1 MGLPKR
7 LTEKHIKF
15 AELVVS
21 NEGRKTGTECAIE
34 AGYEPERARITASEL
49 KSPKKYPLVVKY
61 IGELREEYQ
70 KKYEVTFERHITELG
85 KIRQEALK
93 KGAFS
98 AATNAEVARGK
109 AAGLYI
115 EQKIIRTGKL
125 DDLSAEELET
135 RLKSVLSEYSPILE
149 GVEVEDLK
157 EKVKKLKPISKV
169 KH

>member
-7 LTEKHIKF
+7 LTEKQMKF

-70 KKYEVTFERHITELG
+70 KKYEVTFERHISELG
-85 KIRQEALK
+85 KLRDNATK
-93 KGAFS
+93 RGAHS
-98 AATNAEVARGK
+98 AAINAEVARGK

-125 DDLSAEELET
+125 EDMSIEELEAKMKRIYDENKT
-135 RLKSVLSEYSPILE
+135 LIEGEYTL
-149 GVEVEDLK
+149 GK
-157 EKVKKLKPISKV
+157 EE
-169 KH
+169 